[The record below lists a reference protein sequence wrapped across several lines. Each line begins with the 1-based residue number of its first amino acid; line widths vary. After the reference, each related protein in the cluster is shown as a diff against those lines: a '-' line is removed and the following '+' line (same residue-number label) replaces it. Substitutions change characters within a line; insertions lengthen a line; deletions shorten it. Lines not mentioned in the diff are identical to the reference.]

1 MKSRLSGLVASLY
14 CKAEQAIIKTQ
25 TVTLNKTESRLQR
38 LARFH
43 FKVIYLQGFILKNM
57 FHYQNQLPFDGRK
70 YQEGIT
76 IAYLIADILLS
87 ELVSSVS
94 VINKGSKETGN

>member
-1 MKSRLSGLVASLY
+1 
-14 CKAEQAIIKTQ
+14 
-25 TVTLNKTESRLQR
+25 
-38 LARFH
+38 
-43 FKVIYLQGFILKNM
+43 M